1 MFKRR
6 ALTNDKKQTPEQILT
21 FVLMVVC
28 FSVMLLCALVR
39 LTNTDWLLAELTKI
53 PIPSEFWQ
61 DRIMNVLFI
70 FEMVFVYKI
79 LCRIKWKWCL
89 FFSIIQTI
97 IIIFTPEELYA
108 NILNLCIIL
117 LFPIL
122 CTRKLSAII
131 DSIFLYALMT
141 IYGLL
146 FSVGRLGE
154 LSIDNAY
161 NFTYNVAGLIDY
173 KLFIVFIYLFIKYN
187 GGIKLWKTQK
197 RLLLQVDLKAKKK
210 KKEMLTQ
217 AVPSGSS
224 ETSPLQ

>member
-1 MFKRR
+1 MFKRK

-28 FSVMLLCALVR
+28 FSVMLICALVR
-39 LTNTDWLLAELTKI
+39 LTNTDWLLVELTKI

-70 FEMVFVYKI
+70 FEMVFVYKT

-89 FFSIIQTI
+89 FFSIVQTI

-122 CTRKLSAII
+122 CTRKLSVII

-210 KKEMLTQ
+210 KEMLTQ

>member
-1 MFKRR
+1 MLKRK

-28 FSVMLLCALVR
+28 FSVMLMCALVR

-79 LCRIKWKWCL
+79 LCRIKWEWCL
-89 FFSIIQTI
+89 FFSIVQTI
-97 IIIFTPEELYA
+97 IIIYTPEELYA

-117 LFPIL
+117 LLPIL
-122 CTRKLSAII
+122 CTRRLSAII

-161 NFTYNVAGLIDY
+161 NFTYGVAGVIDY

-197 RLLLQVDLKAKKK
+197 RLLLQIDLKAKK